1 MMIRRYVLPLVSL
14 GLLIFAIWFVVK
26 SRPGDPVVAPPAEPP
41 RSPYAQSVAGAA
53 LVEACT
59 ENIAMGSPAAGI
71 VFEVFVRVG
80 DQVKTGDAL
89 FHIDDR
95 QLQAELEVREAAVAV
110 AQAELDRLE
119 EQPRREQLPVSE
131 ALVSKAAA
139 MLAEKTDYLQRVK
152 DLLAKQAVTEEEYV
166 NAQQER
172 KLAEAEL
179 AHSRAELDLLKAGA
193 WQFDKERA
201 QAAVVRVAAER
212 DQTRTDLERL
222 TVRALVDGEVL
233 QVNVRPGEFVTT
245 FAAQPLILLGN
256 TRKLHAR
263 VDIDEND
270 IPRLRPGA
278 PAVAMLKGRSD
289 VTYPLTFVRVEPFV
303 IPKRSLTGE
312 NVERVDT
319 RVLQVI
325 YTIDTRGKTLY
336 VGQQLDVFI
345 DASDRPVEEQRPAVS
360 STTTRRPGS

>member
-1 MMIRRYVLPLVSL
+1 MIRTYVLPFMSL
-14 GLLIFAIWFVVK
+14 GLLAFAIWFVVQ
-26 SRPGDPVVAPPAEPP
+26 SRPGDPVVVPLAQPP

-59 ENIAMGSPAAGI
+59 ENIAVGPPAAGI
-71 VFEVFVRVG
+71 VFEVFVHVG
-80 DQVKTGDAL
+80 DQVKTGDPL
-89 FHIDDR
+89 FRIDDR
-95 QLQAELEVREAAVAV
+95 QIQAEWKVREAALAV
-110 AQAELDRLE
+110 VQAELHRLE
-119 EQPRREQLPVSE
+119 ELPRQEQVPVSE
-131 ALVSKAAA
+131 ALVSQGEAT
-139 MLAEKTDYLQRVK
+139 LAEKSDYLRRVK
-152 DLLAKQAVTEEEYV
+152 DLLAKQAATEEEYFD
-166 NAQQER
+166 ARQEC
-172 KLAEAEL
+172 KLAEAAL
-179 AHSRAELDLLKAGA
+179 AHAQAELDLLKAGA
-193 WQFDKERA
+193 WQFDKEQTR
-201 QAAVVRVAAER
+201 AAVARASAECDR
-212 DQTRTDLERL
+212 TRTDLERL
-222 TVRALVDGEVL
+222 TVKALVDGEVL

-256 TRKLHAR
+256 TRQLHAR

-278 PAVAMLKGRSD
+278 PAMAMLKGRSGE
-289 VTYPLTFVRVEPFV
+289 TFPLKFVRVEPFV

-345 DASDRPVEEQRPAVS
+345 DACDQPADERRPATS
-360 STTTRRPGS
+360 